1 MDRHSEDIR
10 RAFATVGQVDN
21 GNIWQAFLI
30 TVSLDRED
38 VDRISSRTV
47 LEGLENL
54 TGEPHRTTTV
64 NVWLATLTDEYGLVK
79 RHESPNEDVDWR
91 PSEKGR
97 RFADLMIDDEFL
109 ANLQA
114 IWEEIDK

>member
-10 RAFATVGQVDN
+10 RAFATIGQVDN
-21 GNIWQAFLI
+21 GNIWQAFLV

-38 VDRISSRTV
+38 VDRISGLTV
-47 LEGLENL
+47 LETLEKL

-97 RFADLMIDDEFL
+97 RFADLVIDDGFL
-109 ANLQA
+109 VNLQA
-114 IWEEIDK
+114 MWEEIDE